1 MDMWISAFLR
11 NDPGNLAEFTK
22 NRNGNQSRWNFFRLI
37 STSSIWEWR
46 PSPTLWRNE
55 QTFSTEAANIGKTFF
70 HLSSQVRWMFKS
82 ANRVSKASK
91 LSATLNWKSFRWLEM
106 QNSKLLAAFLHL
118 FVSLLLLLLFLRLLS
133 SGISLWLL
141 LLLLSA
147 GRCSWAWLQL
157 TWATGL
163 VLLWFLVI
171 ILLLLTVLFG
181 KEAHNS
187 HRKWR
192 SSLHINWMPWGL
204 GRTAAAVIHFDVQP
218 SHRQTRWHWHPFRGA
233 WGFRTRHGSALT
245 RGKKKP
251 FERFAGEPRSAMKEL
266 IDQNESWKSM
276 ERICRIRMEGKLKWK
291 GMHGNTSKD
300 ECETWA
306 SLAAAELRVPLI

>member
-141 LLLLSA
+141 LLILSA

-245 RGKKKP
+245 RGKKKTVWALCWWAT
-251 FERFAGEPRSAMKEL
+251 FCNEG
-266 IDQNESWKSM
+266 IDWSEW
-276 ERICRIRMEGKLKWK
+276 KLKINGKNLPDTNGGKIEMKRNAREYLERW
-291 GMHGNTSKD
+291 MWDMSKSSS
-300 ECETWA
+300 C
-306 SLAAAELRVPLI
+306 